1 MKQLKTWVIIIA
13 LLIIQGVSTQTASAE
28 SCGTVKT
35 KILNEEKVGKI
46 LWSEFQA
53 IADDY
58 GTRDKEIAITEAYV
72 ELLKSDTSRYSL
84 ASKNTKCFSSA
95 VAVKIRKN
103 YTLIQN
109 WLKAQKM
116 NLTFL
121 NDPAYGDCDEEFC
134 PTGGYYEFYLQYKSI
149 YALSSKNVSSGKTP
163 FQLIG

>member
-1 MKQLKTWVIIIA
+1 MKR
-13 LLIIQGVSTQTASAE
+13 LLIATISLGLTLGVSTQTASADT
-28 SCGTVKT
+28 CGTIKS

-46 LWSEFQA
+46 LWSEFQS

-58 GTRDKEIAITEAYV
+58 GTRNEEIAITEAYV
-72 ELLKSDTSRYSL
+72 ELLKSDTVRYSL

-121 NDPAYGDCDEEFC
+121 NDPAYGGCDEEFC
-134 PTGGYYEFYLQYKSI
+134 PTGGFYEFYLQYKSI
-149 YALSSKNVSSGKTP
+149 YALSSKTINSSKIP
-163 FQLIG
+163 FQLNG

>member
-1 MKQLKTWVIIIA
+1 MRQLKTWMIIIA
-13 LLIIQGVSTQTASAE
+13 LSITQGVSTQTASAE
-28 SCGTVKT
+28 SCGTIKT
-35 KILNEEKVGKI
+35 RILNEEKVGKI
-46 LWSEFQA
+46 LWSEFQS

-84 ASKNTKCFSSA
+84 ASKNTKCFSSV

-121 NDPAYGDCDEEFC
+121 NDPAYGGCDEEFC

-149 YALSSKNVSSGKTP
+149 YSLSSKTVSSSKIP
-163 FQLIG
+163 FQLNG

>member
-1 MKQLKTWVIIIA
+1 MKRLLSIIFVVA
-13 LLIIQGVSTQTASAE
+13 LLAQTISIQSASAD
-28 SCGTVKT
+28 SCGTIRT

-46 LWSEFQA
+46 LWTEFQS
-53 IADDY
+53 IANDY

-72 ELLKSDTSRYSL
+72 ELLKSDAIRYSL
-84 ASKNTKCFSSA
+84 ASKNTKCFSTGVS
-95 VAVKIRKN
+95 VKIRKN

>member
-1 MKQLKTWVIIIA
+1 MKRLLSIIFVVA
-13 LLIIQGVSTQTASAE
+13 LLAQTISIQSASAD
-28 SCGTVKT
+28 SCGTIRT

-46 LWSEFQA
+46 LWKEFQS
-53 IADDY
+53 IANDY

-72 ELLKSDTSRYSL
+72 ELLKSDAIRYSL
-84 ASKNTKCFSSA
+84 ASKNTKCFSTGVS
-95 VAVKIRKN
+95 VKIRKN

>member
-1 MKQLKTWVIIIA
+1 MKRVLSIIFLVV
-13 LLIIQGVSTQTASAE
+13 LLAQAITIQSSSAD
-28 SCGTVKT
+28 SCGTVRA

-46 LWSEFQA
+46 LWKEFQS

-58 GTRDKEIAITEAYV
+58 GTQDKEIAITEAYV
-72 ELLKSDTSRYSL
+72 ELLKSDAIRYSL
-84 ASKNTKCFSSA
+84 ASKNTKCFSSG
-95 VAVKIRKN
+95 VSVKIRKN

-121 NDPAYGDCDEEFC
+121 KDPAYGGCDEEFC
-134 PTGGYYEFYLQYKSI
+134 PTGGYYDFYLQYKSI
-149 YALSSKNVSSGKTP
+149 YALSSKTVSSSKIP